1 MRVRKE
7 SPNKKRRIRSNI
19 EYPSAVN
26 LLHLRARADG
36 GEVANPRD
44 AWGRVP
50 NLCGGEL
57 LVAELQASTP
67 IVGIAMGIIMPSIIM
82 GCTST
87 SGMPSITAGG
97 DGAQRLAWGDLM
109 DQSRNNHWQYD
120 ILMQGHSGTSA
131 RLFCLLSLE

>member
-1 MRVRKE
+1 VAKWPTRVMR
-7 SPNKKRRIRSNI
+7 
-19 EYPSAVN
+19 
-26 LLHLRARADG
+26 G
-36 GEVANPRD
+36 GAFLISVAANC
-44 AWGRVP
+44 WS
-50 NLCGGEL
+50 LSFT
-57 LVAELQASTP
+57 ASTP